1 MYIKYWYLCLN
12 PSIGHKFL
20 RFDHCF
26 AVHSVKI
33 IQLVQDFEHLSSVL
47 ADGVVYFVKEC
58 DADTLISEILR

>member
-1 MYIKYWYLCLN
+1 MCI
-12 PSIGHKFL
+12 L
-20 RFDHCF
+20 RFDHYF